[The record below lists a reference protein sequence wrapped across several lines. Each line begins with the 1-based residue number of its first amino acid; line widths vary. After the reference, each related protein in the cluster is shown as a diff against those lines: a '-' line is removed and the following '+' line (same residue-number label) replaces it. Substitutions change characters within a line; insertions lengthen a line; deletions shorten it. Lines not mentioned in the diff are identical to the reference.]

1 MDQNLKQRLVGALVL
16 LSAAVIF
23 LPLIFDGRKEQETY
37 TDIQIPEEPVVTL
50 DVTEPE
56 VDVTRF
62 EEVKKRIDQ
71 ERAAI
76 APSEESL
83 NEPVASLPEVK
94 KPVVAAREDVAQ
106 IKQQSEQKTKPQGTD
121 RMAENYTIQLAAFS
135 SKENAEKL
143 HKQLI
148 AKNYKAYIQKGTSGG
163 KTLYRVFVGP
173 QLRKNRAALIADA
186 LNKEFKLKGMVVRYA
201 P

>member
-1 MDQNLKQRLVGALVL
+1 MKQRLVGALVL

-23 LPLIFDGRKEQETY
+23 LPLIFDGRESRDTY

-50 DVTEPE
+50 DVSEPE
-56 VDVTRF
+56 IDTAHF
-62 EEVKKRIDQ
+62 EAVQQQVKQ

-76 APSEESL
+76 APAEETLNQPAETIPEPSE
-83 NEPVASLPEVK
+83 PEVAVK
-94 KPVVAAREDVAQ
+94 QDFEQ
-106 IKQQSEQKTKPQGTD
+106 IKAASGQGATGTD
-121 RMAENYTIQLAAFS
+121 RLGENYTVQLAAFS
-135 SKENAEKL
+135 SHDNAAKL

-148 AKNYKAYIQKGTSGG
+148 EKGYSAYIQQGRSGD

-173 QLRKNRAALIADA
+173 QLRKNRAEMIADA
-186 LNKEFKLKGMVVRYA
+186 LYKEFSLKGMVVRYA